1 VPLTL
6 TLSLLPYFISLVVQS
21 QGAVPTVEFS
31 EHVALPCFVSAEG
44 VLMQGMMAA
53 CRGSPTSQKICFR
66 HVKAARN
73 MSLAKVLEEDYR
85 LLHHMCHISND
96 FVEGIRAKLI
106 EKDNNARWKPA
117 TVDEVVAPL
126 LLVFNGWNVCS
137 STAFEPHCTNSMYS
151 MLSSGICH

>member
-1 VPLTL
+1 MLG
-6 TLSLLPYFISLVVQS
+6 S
-21 QGAVPTVEFS
+21 
-31 EHVALPCFVSAEG
+31 VAASCKF
-44 VLMQGMMAA
+44 AA

-117 TVDEVVAPL
+117 TVDEV
-126 LLVFNGWNVCS
+126 CS
-137 STAFEPHCTNSMYS
+137 EQMCS
-151 MLSSGICH
+151 